1 MSDVQMDDFRSRVDR
16 ITSAP
21 QKGRGVV
28 KRDKFGVIVMAEAK
42 QERFKWMMI
51 IRPLFLLYISFA
63 VFKAVLIYNS
73 DQNDYAQVIAN
84 LEAGDSKSKIV
95 AFSMSPGYFTE
106 PLGVFVSGM
115 ANHINEAQK
124 K

>member
-1 MSDVQMDDFRSRVDR
+1 MDNFRSRVDR
-16 ITSAP
+16 IANGS
-21 QKGRGVV
+21 QKG
-28 KRDKFGVIVMAEAK
+28 KRAIRRDRLGVIVMPKAK

-51 IRPLFLLYISFA
+51 VRPLILLYISFA

-95 AFSMSPGYFTE
+95 AYTMSPGYFTK
-106 PLGVFVSGM
+106 PLGVFVSNV
-115 ANHINEAQK
+115 ANHINEAQTK
-124 K
+124 